1 METTFF
7 VPKPSNHHSPF
18 METTY
23 FAKMEWWTGSVA
35 SGQKKKQQAII
46 SGFDTKTNNNQQQQS
61 EPRAGTRLKSASA
74 TGHPN
79 SLGTLPSTLD
89 SKK

>member
-1 METTFF
+1 MESTFF

-23 FAKMEWWTGSVA
+23 FAKVEWWLGGFGT
-35 SGQKKKQQAII
+35 KKKQQAII
-46 SGFDTKTNNNQQQQS
+46 SGFDTKTNNNQQQS